1 MKQDEALRKATQGW
15 LTKGGV
21 RLPSNFTFR
30 VMQQIQAEELRRER
44 CRRRKELL
52 VMLVVGVFSLCMML
66 WLLGAE
72 LKAML
77 LKLMTET
84 QVSVVVLTSLA
95 TVFFCLLDT
104 YLSRKFKTRL

>member
-15 LTKGGV
+15 LTKSGV

-44 CRRRKELL
+44 CRYRIELL
-52 VMLVVGVFSLCMML
+52 VMCAVVVFALFVMA

-72 LKAML
+72 IKAML
-77 LKLMTET
+77 LKLMAET